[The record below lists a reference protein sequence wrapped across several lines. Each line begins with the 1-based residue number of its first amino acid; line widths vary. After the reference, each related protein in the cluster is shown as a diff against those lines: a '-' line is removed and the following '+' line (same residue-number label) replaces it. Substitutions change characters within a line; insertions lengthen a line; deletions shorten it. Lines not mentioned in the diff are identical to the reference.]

1 MDFDSRAIELGLE
14 LPAPV
19 PAIGA
24 YLKAVQ
30 SGNLLYLSGHG
41 PHKDGAIH
49 YRGKIGKELTL
60 EEGYAAARL
69 TMLNC
74 LSSLRVALGTFNR
87 VVRVVK
93 VLGFVNSAPGFTDQP
108 KVINGGSDLLIDL
121 FGENGRHA
129 RSAIGVAEL
138 PSDIAV
144 EIEMIVEIVEMVET
158 AK

>member
-1 MDFDSRAIELGLE
+1 MDYDDRARELGLD
-14 LPAPV
+14 LPAPA

-30 SGNLLYLSGHG
+30 SGNLLFLSGHG
-41 PHKDGAIH
+41 PHKDGVLQ
-49 YRGKIGKELTL
+49 YRGKVGKDLTR

-74 LSSLRVALGTFNR
+74 LSSIRVALGSLSR
-87 VVRVVK
+87 VRRVVK

-108 KVINGGSDLLIDL
+108 KVINGGSDLLIEL

-144 EIEMIVEIVEMVET
+144 EIEMIVKVAE
-158 AK
+158 

>member
-1 MDFDSRAIELGLE
+1 MDYDDRARELRLE
-14 LPAPV
+14 LPAPA

-30 SGNLLYLSGHG
+30 SGNLLFLSGHG
-41 PHKDGAIH
+41 PHKDGVLQ
-49 YRGKIGKELTL
+49 YRGKIGKDLTL

-74 LSSLRVALGTFNR
+74 LSSIRVALGSLNR
-87 VVRVVK
+87 VRRVVK

-108 KVINGGSDLLIDL
+108 KVINGGSDLLIEL

-144 EIEMIVEIVEMVET
+144 EIEMIVEVAE
-158 AK
+158 

>member
-1 MDFDSRAIELGLE
+1 MDFDNRARELGLE

-30 SGNLLYLSGHG
+30 SGNLLFLSGHG
-41 PHKDGAIH
+41 PHKDGEIQ
-49 YRGKIGKELTL
+49 YRGKLGKDLTI
-60 EEGYAAARL
+60 EDGYAAARL

-74 LSSLRVALGTFNR
+74 LSSIRVALGTLNR
-87 VVRVVK
+87 VRRVVK

-108 KVINGGSDLLIDL
+108 KVIKGGSDLLIEL

-144 EIEMIVEIVEMVET
+144 EIEMIVEIAE
-158 AK
+158 

>member
-1 MDFDSRAIELGLE
+1 MNYDSRATELGLE
-14 LPAPV
+14 LPAPA

-30 SGNLLYLSGHG
+30 SGNLLFLSGHG
-41 PHKDGAIH
+41 PHKDGAIQ
-49 YRGKIGKELTL
+49 YRGKIGKDLTL

-74 LSSLRVALGTFNR
+74 LSSIRVALGTLNR
-87 VVRVVK
+87 VRRVVK
-93 VLGFVNSAPGFTDQP
+93 VLGFVNSAPGFVDQP
-108 KVINGGSDLLIDL
+108 KVINGGSDLLIEL

-144 EIEMIVEIVEMVET
+144 EIEMIVEIAE
-158 AK
+158 